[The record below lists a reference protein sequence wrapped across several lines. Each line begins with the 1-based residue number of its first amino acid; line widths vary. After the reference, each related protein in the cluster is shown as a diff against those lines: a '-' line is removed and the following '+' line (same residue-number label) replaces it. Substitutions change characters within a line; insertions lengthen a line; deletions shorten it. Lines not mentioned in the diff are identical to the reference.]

1 MKGANRKLFRKP
13 GLASQ
18 AIGILASS
26 NELADQVQ
34 SVAPNMMPRQPVQK
48 FKMVAWLHCWAS
60 HLLAMKWLMKN

>member
-13 GLASQ
+13 GLARQ

-34 SVAPNMMPRQPVQK
+34 SVAPNMMPRPACSNLK
-48 FKMVAWLHCWAS
+48 TGGLAS
-60 HLLAMKWLMKN
+60 LLGITPARL